1 MTEIMN
7 YYVALFSRGD
17 LAAYVALGMAGVVIL
32 LALVG
37 FIKGATRGIGRQG
50 VRTVTVAISAVLA
63 YFATHSMLPV
73 VVDFFEGKSMLEI
86 FAMVKLDGFIASNEN
101 LKALFANMDATT
113 VTDVA
118 TMPVA
123 VFVLPILF
131 AVLFVLISGLMIVV
145 HACVSGILGYSKKN
159 NNFITRLF
167 GAVLGLVQGAL
178 VAAILLVPVCGIVG
192 VAEEASAQSEKEDS
206 TVTVVYQNYLEEI
219 AHSPLYDLINK
230 CGGEKLYQSIT
241 TVTVDKTPV
250 DARNSVYNILH
261 IIEEWQMMGDE
272 NLSEMTDDQK
282 AALTEI
288 VDTVGEDPYTANAL
302 AAIVRTMMKTE
313 LVRTSLLTK
322 FDEPFRSF
330 FAEWVDVLS
339 KCTKETLHEDLDTI
353 VDVIIIMADHGV
365 LDAFMTHNSDDMH
378 DALISENADGE
389 TAITLLVNRFNEN
402 ERTAHLV
409 TTLARLSITL
419 MAGEDEL
426 GLTQETLD
434 TFNNVKDG
442 LTENV
447 LSLDKA
453 SYGEDTEAYVNDVAA
468 ALDTTLTEQG
478 IELDQDIL
486 DGMAEYISENDET
499 ISALETMDDATV
511 SNILIQYYAS
521 YIASTN
527 P

>member
-1 MTEIMN
+1 M
-7 YYVALFSRGD
+7 
-17 LAAYVALGMAGVVIL
+17 
-32 LALVG
+32 
-37 FIKGATRGIGRQG
+37 
-50 VRTVTVAISAVLA
+50 
-63 YFATHSMLPV
+63 
-73 VVDFFEGKSMLEI
+73 
-86 FAMVKLDGFIASNEN
+86 
-101 LKALFANMDATT
+101 
-113 VTDVA
+113 
-118 TMPVA
+118 
-123 VFVLPILF
+123 
-131 AVLFVLISGLMIVV
+131 
-145 HACVSGILGYSKKN
+145 
-159 NNFITRLF
+159 
-167 GAVLGLVQGAL
+167 
-178 VAAILLVPVCGIVG
+178 
-192 VAEEASAQSEKEDS
+192 
-206 TVTVVYQNYLEEI
+206 
-219 AHSPLYDLINK
+219 INK
-230 CGGEKLYQSIT
+230 YGGEKLYQSIT

-250 DARNSVYNILH
+250 DARNSVYNLLH

-330 FAEWVDVLS
+330 FSEWVDVLS
-339 KCTKETLHEDLDTI
+339 ECTKETLHEDLDTI

-365 LDAFMTHNSDDMH
+365 LDAFMTHNSEDMH

-419 MAGEDEL
+419 MAGEAEL